1 MAFPVASIIFVET
14 KRTVVNKKFR
24 KYAYYW
30 ELLRTTGLMPKPASV
45 AVDVLIPVCEKDL
58 NILPLALEGVR
69 RQVAHPIAAIY
80 IIAARSE
87 VVERFCREHDCR
99 FVEES
104 SVLGYAARDLN
115 VKVEPSGRDRSGW
128 IFQQLLKL
136 SGRVGVSDYFLTIDS
151 DHILLRPHTFLTNE
165 GRTVFYGSREYHRPY
180 YENIERLMGFW
191 PESRLSY
198 VAHKMCFSRSR
209 LAELRAEIE
218 QRTGKRWDRAIVESL
233 DRTQISG
240 FSEFELYGNTFPVER
255 KIQLPWRAHS
265 LTEEKRADYETL
277 RRRYGW
283 LYAAVTFPDYRRSKR
298 KK

>member
-1 MAFPVASIIFVET
+1 MAFPAASIIFVET
-14 KRTVVNKKFR
+14 KRTVVNKKLR

-30 ELLRTTGLMPKPASV
+30 ELLRTTGQMPKPASV

-58 NILPLALEGVR
+58 KILPLALEGVR

-115 VKVEPSGRDRSGW
+115 VKVEPTGRDRSGW

-136 SGRVGVSDYFLTIDS
+136 SGRVGESDYFLTIDS
-151 DHILLRPHTFLTNE
+151 DHILLRPHTFLTDD

-240 FSEFELYGNTFPVER
+240 FSEFELYGNTFPQEQ

-277 RRRYGW
+277 RRRYSW